1 MTTFKGRR
9 FDAWGEGT
17 EFPETAPGE
26 TLRPVMTSFSGG
38 VVSFVFDATITI
50 TGSQPYTE
58 DYDTLIQ
65 IHETEEREFDTEITV
80 TSTRENYFFQT
91 EQDLQNT
98 PELDF
103 DAFINVLAG
112 DLPFASD
119 NDTRILIS
127 NTNIEQ
133 DFDTIQR
140 ISASVAYAFD
150 VKINVIEE
158 NPLAGARRT
167 GGNWEH
173 F

>member
-1 MTTFKGRR
+1 MALFKGIR
-9 FDAWGEGT
+9 FNPWSEA
-17 EFPETAPGE
+17 EFIEPSPSD
-26 TLRPVMTSFSGG
+26 TLRPFMLSSSGAS
-38 VVSFVFDATITI
+38 VAFQFDTEIQV
-50 TGSQPYTE
+50 TGSQPFTE

-65 IHETEEREFDTEITV
+65 IHHVEERDFDTDQTINNP
-80 TSTRENYFFQT
+80 RQNYFVQT
-91 EQDLQNT
+91 EQNLQNT

-133 DFDTIQR
+133 DFDTIIR
-140 ISASVAYAFD
+140 ISAPVAYDFD
-150 VKINVIEE
+150 ARINVIEE